1 MKKFN
6 FFITILLIV
15 LVVLIA
21 LNSKVFISAALNG
34 ISAWA
39 FNVLPCIFPF
49 MIITKI
55 IMSMGQVEKFCKP
68 LSRPFLKL
76 YGTSGS
82 SAYVFFMSILAGYPV
97 GSQMVASLYE
107 SGKIDRTQAY
117 RMSSFCSNS
126 GPMFIIGTVGCLLL
140 KNAAAGGIL
149 FASHVLSALLNGLV
163 YRKIRARE
171 NTQNAEENVQV
182 LPASQSFGDMVGMS
196 VQAIL
201 NVGGIIC
208 FFFIIIEALSPVLG
222 LLPGVVRPLVEGLI
236 ELTRGCID
244 ASSLPTFAASVMCSF
259 MIGFGGFSTILQ
271 SMTMLKK
278 LRMPVWLF
286 SVMKFSQG
294 LISAGITAVLM
305 LAI

>member
-6 FFITILLIV
+6 FFITILLIA
-15 LVVLIA
+15 LVVAIA
-21 LNSKVFISAALNG
+21 LNSKVFIGAALNG

-55 IMSMGQVEKFCKP
+55 IVSMGQVEKLCKP
-68 LSRPFLKL
+68 FSQPFFKL

-107 SGKIDRTQAY
+107 SGKIDKTGAY

-140 KNAAAGGIL
+140 KNAAVGGIL
-149 FASHVLSALLNGLV
+149 FTSHVLSALLNGLV
-163 YRKIRARE
+163 YRKIRAHDDR
-171 NTQNAEENVQV
+171 QNAEKNALV
-182 LPASQSFGDMVGMS
+182 LPAMQSFGDIVGSS

-222 LLPGVVRPLVEGLI
+222 LLPDTIRPLVEGLI

-244 ASSLPTFAASVMCSF
+244 ASSLPIYAASVMCSF

-294 LISAGITAVLM
+294 LISAAITAVLM

>member
-68 LSRPFLKL
+68 FSRPFLKL

-182 LPASQSFGDMVGMS
+182 LPASQSFGDMVGTS

-222 LLPGVVRPLVEGLI
+222 LLPGVVKLLAEGLI

-271 SMTMLKK
+271 AMTMLKK

>member
-34 ISAWA
+34 IFAWA

-68 LSRPFLKL
+68 FSRPFLKL

-97 GSQMVASLYE
+97 GSQMIASLYE

-140 KNAAAGGIL
+140 KNAAIGGIL

-163 YRKIRARE
+163 YRKIRARG

-182 LPASQSFGDMVGMS
+182 LPASQSFGDMLGTS

-222 LLPGVVRPLVEGLI
+222 LLPGVVRPIAEGLI

-305 LAI
+305 LVI

>member
-1 MKKFN
+1 
-6 FFITILLIV
+6 
-15 LVVLIA
+15 
-21 LNSKVFISAALNG
+21 
-34 ISAWA
+34 
-39 FNVLPCIFPF
+39 
-49 MIITKI
+49 
-55 IMSMGQVEKFCKP
+55 MGQVEMFCKP
-68 LSRPFLKL
+68 FSRPFLKL
-76 YGTSGS
+76 YGTRGS

-107 SGKIDRTQAY
+107 SGKIDRSQAY

-140 KNAAAGGIL
+140 KNAAVGGIL
-149 FASHVLSALLNGLV
+149 FASHVLSALLNGFV
-163 YRKIRARE
+163 YRKIRARG

-182 LPASQSFGDMVGMS
+182 LPASQSFGDMVGAS

-208 FFFIIIEALSPVLG
+208 FFFIIIEALSPILG
-222 LLPGVVRPLVEGLI
+222 LLPGAVRPLAEGLI

>member
-6 FFITILLIV
+6 FFITILLIALIV
-15 LVVLIA
+15 MIA
-21 LNSKVFISAALNG
+21 LNSKVFIGAALNG

-68 LSRPFLKL
+68 FSRPFLKL

-140 KNAAAGGIL
+140 KNAAVGGIL
-149 FASHVLSALLNGLV
+149 FASHVLSALINGLV
-163 YRKIRARE
+163 YRKIRARG
-171 NTQNAEENVQV
+171 NNQNAEENVQV
-182 LPASQSFGDMVGMS
+182 LPASQSFGDMVGAS

-208 FFFIIIEALSPVLG
+208 FFFIIIEALSPILG
-222 LLPGVVRPLVEGLI
+222 LLPGAVKPLAEGLV

-294 LISAGITAVLM
+294 LISAAITAILM

>member
-21 LNSKVFISAALNG
+21 LNSKVFIGAALNG

-68 LSRPFLKL
+68 FSQPFLKL

-107 SGKIDRTQAY
+107 SGKIDKTGAY

-140 KNAAAGGIL
+140 KNAAIGGIL

-163 YRKIRARE
+163 YRKIRAHDDR
-171 NTQNAEENVQV
+171 QNAEENALV
-182 LPASQSFGDMVGMS
+182 LPASQSFGDIVGAS

-222 LLPGVVRPLVEGLI
+222 LLPGTVRPLIEGLI

-244 ASSLPTFAASVMCSF
+244 ASSLPIYAASVMCSF

-294 LISAGITAVLM
+294 LISAAITAVLM

>member
-6 FFITILLIV
+6 FFITILLIA
-15 LVVLIA
+15 LVVAIA
-21 LNSKVFISAALNG
+21 LNSKVFIGAALNG

-68 LSRPFLKL
+68 FSQPFSKL

-107 SGKIDRTQAY
+107 SGKIDKSEAY

-140 KNAAAGGIL
+140 KNAAVGGIL

-163 YRKIRARE
+163 YRKIRAHGDS
-171 NTQNAEENVQV
+171 QNAKENVQV
-182 LPASQSFGDMVGMS
+182 LPATQSFGDIVGAS

-208 FFFIIIEALSPVLG
+208 FFFIIIEAFSPVLG
-222 LLPGVVRPLVEGLI
+222 LLPGTVRPLIEGLI

-244 ASSLPTFAASVMCSF
+244 ASSLPIYAASVMCSF
-259 MIGFGGFSTILQ
+259 LIGFGGFSTILQ

-294 LISAGITAVLM
+294 LISAAITAVLM

>member
-68 LSRPFLKL
+68 FSRPFLKL

-182 LPASQSFGDMVGMS
+182 FPASQSFGDIVGTS

-222 LLPGVVRPLVEGLI
+222 LLPGEVRPLVEGLI

-244 ASSLPTFAASVMCSF
+244 ASNLPNFAASVMCSF

>member
-1 MKKFN
+1 
-6 FFITILLIV
+6 
-15 LVVLIA
+15 
-21 LNSKVFISAALNG
+21 
-34 ISAWA
+34 
-39 FNVLPCIFPF
+39 
-49 MIITKI
+49 
-55 IMSMGQVEKFCKP
+55 MGQVEKFCKP
-68 LSRPFLKL
+68 FSRPFLQL
-76 YGTSGS
+76 YGTSDS

-140 KNAAAGGIL
+140 KNAAVGGIL

-163 YRKIRARE
+163 YRKIRARG

-182 LPASQSFGDMVGMS
+182 FPASQSFGDMVGTS

-222 LLPGVVRPLVEGLI
+222 LLPGAVRPLAEGLI

>member
-6 FFITILLIV
+6 FFITILLIA
-15 LVVLIA
+15 LVVAIA
-21 LNSKVFISAALNG
+21 LNSKVFIGAALNG
-34 ISAWA
+34 ISAWT

-68 LSRPFLKL
+68 FSQPFSKL

-107 SGKIDRTQAY
+107 SGKIDKTEAY

-140 KNAAAGGIL
+140 KNAAVGGIL

-163 YRKIRARE
+163 YRKIRVHDDRQ
-171 NTQNAEENVQV
+171 NTEANVQV
-182 LPASQSFGDMVGMS
+182 LPTTQSFGDIVGAS

-222 LLPGVVRPLVEGLI
+222 FLPDTIKPLVEGLI

-244 ASSLPTFAASVMCSF
+244 ASSLPIYAASVMCSF

-294 LISAGITAVLM
+294 LISAAITAVLM

>member
-68 LSRPFLKL
+68 FSRPFLKL

-140 KNAAAGGIL
+140 KNAAVGGIL

-171 NTQNAEENVQV
+171 NTQNAEENVPV
-182 LPASQSFGDMVGMS
+182 LPASQSFGDMVGTS

-222 LLPGVVRPLVEGLI
+222 LLPGAVRPLVEGLI

>member
-68 LSRPFLKL
+68 FSRPFLKL

-140 KNAAAGGIL
+140 KNAAVGGIL

-182 LPASQSFGDMVGMS
+182 LPASQSFGDMVGTS

-222 LLPGVVRPLVEGLI
+222 LLPGVVKPLAEGLI

-259 MIGFGGFSTILQ
+259 MIGFGGF
-271 SMTMLKK
+271 
-278 LRMPVWLF
+278 
-286 SVMKFSQG
+286 
-294 LISAGITAVLM
+294 
-305 LAI
+305 

>member
-1 MKKFN
+1 MRKFN
-6 FFITILLIV
+6 FFITILLIA
-15 LVVLIA
+15 LVAAIT

-55 IMSMGQVEKFCKP
+55 IMSMGQVEKFFKP
-68 LSRPFLKL
+68 FSRPFLKL

-140 KNAAAGGIL
+140 KNAAVGGIL
-149 FASHVLSALLNGLV
+149 FASHLLSALLNGLV
-163 YRKIRARE
+163 YRKIRARGD
-171 NTQNAEENVQV
+171 TQNAEENVQV
-182 LPASQSFGDMVGMS
+182 LPASQSFGDMVGAS

-222 LLPGVVRPLVEGLI
+222 LLPSAVRPLAEGLI

>member
-21 LNSKVFISAALNG
+21 LNSKVFIGAALNG

-68 LSRPFLKL
+68 FSQPFLKL

-107 SGKIDRTQAY
+107 SGKIDKTGAY

-140 KNAAAGGIL
+140 KNAAIGGIL

-163 YRKIRARE
+163 YRKIRAHDDR
-171 NTQNAEENVQV
+171 QNAAENAQV
-182 LPASQSFGDMVGMS
+182 LPASQSFGDIVGAS

-222 LLPGVVRPLVEGLI
+222 LLPGTIRPLVEGLI

-244 ASSLPTFAASVMCSF
+244 ASSLPIYAASVMCSF

-294 LISAGITAVLM
+294 LISAAITAVLM